1 MVQSKPYLPTR
12 VEIGNNMITF
22 SFSGT
27 SHGIGYTG
35 TICGIPKG
43 VCVNIDN
50 INSALAT
57 RKSGV
62 GRSSRQTFVDKVIFV
77 GHESDVQFVTD
88 GNDLTFTIANKCVET
103 RPNITAVRTGHADL
117 VGTIRHPELTAR
129 DIAEIASARSSVC
142 YVVLG
147 CICAQ
152 ILADWNITTNYHVK
166 QIGSVVAHDCK
177 DNHATEPFPCLDK
190 QALAQMLVEI
200 DSAKSRCDSLGG
212 VVCVTA
218 QVPAGIGEIFP
229 YHKRLDAQL
238 SLHLIGIPS
247 VKGISFGVG
256 ADYASM
262 TGATS
267 HDQLTAKN
275 GHVSYKTNLCGG
287 IVGGV
292 TTGQDV
298 VINLVVKPVP
308 TVKGVDTIDTQT
320 LKKVPQQYERADTCV
335 VPNVGFIA
343 KHIVNY
349 VLANQVLT
357 QFEQNPNQLPKK
369 VN

>member
-1 MVQSKPYLPTR
+1 
-12 VEIGNNMITF
+12 MITF
-22 SFSGT
+22 TFSGT

-43 VCVNIDN
+43 VSINIDN
-50 INSALAT
+50 INNALAI
-57 RKSGV
+57 RKGGF
-62 GRSSRQTFVDKVIFV
+62 GRSSRQTFVDKVVFV
-77 GHESDVQFVTD
+77 GHQSETQFVTD

-147 CICAQ
+147 CICEQ
-152 ILADWNITTNYHVK
+152 ILRDWNITTNYHVK
-166 QIGSVVAHDCK
+166 QIGSVVAK
-177 DNHATEPFPCLDK
+177 DHTDSNNHTTEPFPCLDK
-190 QALAQMLVEI
+190 SALNQMLVEI
-200 DSAKSRCDSLGG
+200 SSAKERCDSLGG

-238 SLHLIGIPS
+238 SAHLVGIPS

-262 TGATS
+262 TGVTS
-267 HDQLTAKN
+267 HDQLIAKN

-292 TTGQDV
+292 TTGQDI

-308 TVKGVDTIDTQT
+308 TVKGVNTIDTQT
-320 LKKVPQQYERADTCV
+320 LKTVPQQYERADTCV

-349 VLANQVLT
+349 VLANQVLE
-357 QFEQNPNQLPKK
+357 QFAQNPNQLPKR
-369 VN
+369 